1 MSRPNK
7 NARQEWDGQNFYQ
20 RHFYEASLL
29 GDIYA
34 NNNEANNLMRHT
46 T

>member
-1 MSRPNK
+1 MGRAKFLS
-7 NARQEWDGQNFYQ
+7 
-20 RHFYEASLL
+20 EASLL

-34 NNNEANNLMRHT
+34 NNNEANNNEANNNEANNNEANNLMRHT